1 MSMVPVFQWRTRN
14 LGVLAGLLGRGAKSK
29 IWGSWGVP
37 PNFAHRARGACI
49 ALQHR
54 LFALRSIG
62 LGPVG
67 LEVDHGEKEADE
79 EA

>member
-1 MSMVPVFQWRTRN
+1 MVLEIW
-14 LGVLAGLLGRGAKSK
+14 GVLAGY
-29 IWGSWGVP
+29 IGVPNPKFGDPP
-37 PNFAHRARGACI
+37 PNFAAHRGGLGLASCI

-54 LFALRSIG
+54 LFALDLRSIG